1 MKTSDHSSTRMS
13 GMDIL
18 DLTMKELYQMCQMRD
33 RICHVLVTHR
43 DKDTKNEYLT
53 DKELIKLYVMLNCLT
68 GRHSIVEGDS
78 EFDKEEVVY
87 NKLFN
92 AEQEE
97 APQNEADKRLQRTL
111 EAMDKEGIE

>member
-33 RICHVLVTHR
+33 KIGHILATHC
-43 DKDTKNEYLT
+43 DKNAKNEYLT
-53 DKELIKLYVMLNCLT
+53 DKDLIKLYAMLNCLT

-78 EFDKEEVVY
+78 EFDKEEKVY
-87 NKLFN
+87 NKLFE
-92 AEQEE
+92 EQKPEKVDETLIKCGPSPEE
-97 APQNEADKRLQRTL
+97 ELPW
-111 EAMDKEGIE
+111 